1 MKELFKYAKTDK
13 IIKLSLQASGALLV
27 SEIIYTLVVYLSLPP
42 LVPLFNQLP
51 WGEERLG
58 QRFEIFFP
66 SMVSFVFLL
75 VNLILL
81 NKLYERLPLISRILS
96 ITTLL
101 ICVLSFIFTIQTLH
115 IIL

>member
-1 MKELFKYAKTDK
+1 MKDLFKYAKTDK
-13 IIKLSLQASGALLV
+13 IIRMSLQASGALIFG
-27 SEIIYTLVVYLSLPP
+27 EIVYTLVVFFSLPP

-66 SMVSFVFLL
+66 ALIALLFLFINLL
-75 VNLILL
+75 VL
-81 NKLYERLPLISRILS
+81 NKLYERLPLISRILG

-101 ICVLSFIFTIQTLH
+101 ISVLSFIFIIQTLH

>member
-13 IIKLSLQASGALLV
+13 IIRLSLQASGVLLL
-27 SEIIYTLVVYLSLPP
+27 SELVYTVISYFSLPP

-58 QRFEIFFP
+58 QRFEIFLP
-66 SMVSFVFLL
+66 VIIAFVFLL
-75 VNLILL
+75 INLLLL
-81 NKLYERLPLISRILS
+81 NKLYERLPLISRILC

-101 ICVLSFIFTIQTLH
+101 ISVLSFIFTVQTLH

>member
-1 MKELFKYAKTDK
+1 MKDLFKYAKTDK
-13 IIKLSLQASGALLV
+13 IIKLSLQASGALLL
-27 SEIIYTLVVYLSLPP
+27 SELIYTLVVYFSLPP

-58 QRFEIFFP
+58 QRIEIFLP
-66 SMVSFVFLL
+66 VIIALIFLL
-75 VNLILL
+75 INLLLL

-101 ICVLSFIFTIQTLH
+101 ISVLSFIFTIQTLH